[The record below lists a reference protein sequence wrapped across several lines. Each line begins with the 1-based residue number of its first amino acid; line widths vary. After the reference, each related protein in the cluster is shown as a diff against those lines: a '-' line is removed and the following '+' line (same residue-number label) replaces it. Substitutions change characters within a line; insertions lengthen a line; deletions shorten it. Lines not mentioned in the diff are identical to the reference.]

1 MRGATRRPRALVL
14 GCGPA
19 GAACALALAS
29 SDWDVE
35 IARAESDAPGFGW
48 LLMPNGVEALRALD
62 ALDRA
67 IEGVR
72 EIRRAT
78 IVDPKGD
85 RAEEGMAQTY
95 CGSRAALVDA
105 LVETRRARGGQT
117 EETETAGAATVS
129 MKDETVTSVDI
140 QREDGTVVTRRF
152 QEDFDLVVGADG
164 VHSTTYAALNG
175 ASSSRRNVGG
185 GRCHTVITAGDSA
198 ALAEALRGRF
208 VKRYFC
214 TPARGSRPRRCCAM
228 GLLGVSATRV
238 LGFLQFDT
246 HTHGEAP
253 RVSRDG
259 PKAMLAFFESA
270 LGVDRWLTDFGED
283 DETLSLIRRYLTQ
296 CADVE
301 TYRPHVWRPVEAGVA
316 ERLVGTNV
324 ALVGDAAHPMADFTS
339 QGVSSALED
348 AVCLAKHVKHYTA
361 EGAMTALLQK
371 YADERRGV
379 VERYIAA
386 GERLRNDFVQL
397 PDGVTL
403 ARPFTR
409 SGSVRL
415 VNRRGV
421 GISDLLLV
429 GLVVRRFQRN
439 LDRKTD
445 ANMLPSISLGDDEE
459 KWERSFDDRW
469 GVGWEHEHRGRL
481 AEKERNDAI
490 NLPKLRERAFNYRW
504 ATLPSEVIPLTAAST
519 DFPAPKCV
527 VEAIQSYAASGI
539 FTYGPNEGIPEFR
552 TAVAKYF
559 TTRLRRGGADP
570 DVAVGGARE
579 ITSEVVMAANAA
591 AAAIYAVTA
600 ALVSPGD
607 EVLVMDPV
615 DFLLSTSVKAMGG
628 KIVRYSVLDTRAS
641 STADDVIARL
651 EKLVTPR
658 SKVLSICN
666 PHNPLGIAWRA
677 SELVAL
683 AEFAEKHSLT
693 ILSDEVWCDLV
704 HAPRTHVPTAC
715 VSACAAARTYT
726 ILGFSKS
733 HGLEGLRVGAVVA
746 PSREALASC
755 SAASATDVTANG
767 CSTLSQIA
775 AIAAMEHASD
785 FDEGWLAEWRAHVR
799 WCVSYAVYRLNSIPG
814 VRATLPEAC
823 SIVFA
828 DVSTILS
835 RLGPEDETEP
845 ERVFCDWLI
854 SSNSGVAVVPG
865 LEQFFGPAARGR
877 VRLAV
882 ATSPELLAKALDRFE
897 RACERFRVVPSSKS
911 KD

>member
-1 MRGATRRPRALVL
+1 MGASTRRPRALVL

-35 IARAESDAPGFGW
+35 TVRREGDAPGFGW
-48 LLMPNGVEALRALD
+48 LLMPNGVEALRALN
-62 ALDRA
+62 ALERA
-67 IEGVR
+67 VEGVR

-78 IVDPKGD
+78 IVDPRGE
-85 RAEEGMAQTY
+85 RAEEAMARTY

-105 LVETRRARGGQT
+105 LVETRRAGDGGR
-117 EETETAGAATVS
+117 ETAGEATVS
-129 MKDETVTSVDI
+129 FRAEDGIVERVDI
-140 QREDGTVVTRRF
+140 QTEDGTVVTRRF
-152 QEDFDLVVGADG
+152 REDFDLVVGADG
-164 VHSTTYAALNG
+164 VRSMTYAALNG
-175 ASSSRRNVGG
+175 ASSSRNVS

-198 ALAEALRGRF
+198 ELAEALRGRF

-214 TPARGSRPRRCCAM
+214 TPARGSRPRRCCAI
-228 GLLGVSATRV
+228 GLLGVSDARV

-253 RVSRDG
+253 RVSSDG
-259 PKAMLAFFESA
+259 PKAMLDFFERA

-301 TYRPHVWRPVEAGVA
+301 KYRPHVWRPVESGVA
-316 ERLVGTNV
+316 ERLVGSNV

-348 AVCLAKHVKHYTA
+348 AVCLAKYVKNYNEETIA
-361 EGAMTALLQK
+361 AQLQK
-371 YADERRGV
+371 YANERRGV

-386 GERLRNDFVQL
+386 GERLRNDFVKL
-397 PDGVTL
+397 PDGVSL

-429 GLVVRRFQRN
+429 GLVARRFQRN
-439 LDRKTD
+439 VARKRD
-445 ANMLPSISLGDDEE
+445 ANMLPSISLGGDEE
-459 KWERSFDDRW
+459 KWERTFDDRW
-469 GVGWEHEHRGRL
+469 GVGWEHEHRGRW

-490 NLPKLRERAFNYRW
+490 NLPTLRQRAFNYRW

-527 VEAIQSYAASGI
+527 VEAIQSYAESGI

-559 TTRLRRGGADP
+559 TQRLRRGGADP
-570 DVAVGGARE
+570 AVAVGGARE
-579 ITSEVVMAANAA
+579 VTSEVVMAANAA

-600 ALVSPGD
+600 ALISPED

-628 KIVRYSVLDTRAS
+628 KIVRYSVLNARAS
-641 STADDVIARL
+641 PSSIDDIIAQL
-651 EKLVTPR
+651 EKLVT
-658 SKVLSICN
+658 SKTKVLSICN
-666 PHNPLGIAWRA
+666 PHNPLGIAWHAR
-677 SELVAL
+677 ELMAL
-683 AEFAEKHSLT
+683 AEFAEKHNLA

-726 ILGFSKS
+726 VLGFSKS

-746 PSREALASC
+746 PSREALAAC
-755 SAASATDVTANG
+755 SSASATDVTANG
-767 CSTLSQIA
+767 CSTLSQVA

-785 FDEGWLAEWRAHVR
+785 FDDGWLAEWRAHVR

-828 DVSTILS
+828 DISTILA
-835 RLGPEDETEP
+835 RLAPDAKDVEP

-882 ATSPELLAKALDRFE
+882 ATSPELLSKALDRFE
-897 RACERFRVVPSSKS
+897 RACERFPTLP
-911 KD
+911 